1 VKCKIV
7 KKTVSVK
14 ADELAIGMYNLST
27 SRQPSLT
34 SLAVAIKK
42 EQSTVE
48 LFYEKVHAECIK
60 LKHFIGVFTPKLEI
74 SLANHEQSKKLSDL
88 VHQHLSNAIKLRAY
102 LNDLKDQMVRL

>member
-34 SLAVAIKK
+34 SLAVAMKK
-42 EQSTVE
+42 
-48 LFYEKVHAECIK
+48 
-60 LKHFIGVFTPKLEI
+60 
-74 SLANHEQSKKLSDL
+74 
-88 VHQHLSNAIKLRAY
+88 
-102 LNDLKDQMVRL
+102 